1 MVAILNREGLEE
13 QITFVKT
20 QKCKRKPSS
29 PPGGEKSKCKDLEL
43 EARTTARRAVGLEWS
58 S

>member
-43 EARTTARRAVGLEWS
+43 KARTTARRAVGLE
-58 S
+58 